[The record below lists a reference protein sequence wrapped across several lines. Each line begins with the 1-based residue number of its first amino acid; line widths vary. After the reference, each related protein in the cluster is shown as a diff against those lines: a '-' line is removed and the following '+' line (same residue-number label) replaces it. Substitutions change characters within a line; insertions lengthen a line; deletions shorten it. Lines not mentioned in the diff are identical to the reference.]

1 MAIEAHNSG
10 GHLELWKRVS
20 IAALWP
26 ISSPWLGFLA
36 ATLSGEQGSIV
47 FVVVGLYVGVPG
59 AIAYLLLP
67 LLSLFRKLGSWG
79 RIVAFTVVAVL
90 PTVACSTYA
99 ALSSSQL
106 KASFVFSMS
115 GIATG
120 FACVCAMLATQVESR
135 WLHGCE

>member
-10 GHLELWKRVS
+10 GHLELWKRVA

-26 ISSPWLGFLA
+26 VSSLLMGFLA
-36 ATLSGEQGSIV
+36 ATLSGEHGAIV

-67 LLSLFRKLGSWG
+67 LSPLFKKLGSWG
-79 RIVAFTVVAVL
+79 RIAVYTVVSIL
-90 PTVACSTYA
+90 STVACSTYA
-99 ALSSSQL
+99 ALSNSQL

-120 FACVCAMLATQVESR
+120 FACFCATLATQVESR
-135 WLHGCE
+135 WLT